1 MRGWRQQVVNNG
13 SSPSPYP
20 KPSRIYGIAEFL
32 CEPGSEVSEDT
43 VRQSDAALIFVKLRK
58 MIASDTQPTDTI
70 LGTIAVAAH
79 SLTGAT
85 GAAVAM
91 PETGS
96 VVCVGR
102 SGETA
107 PEFGRAAERRFGNL
121 RRMPAHRREPALR

>member
-1 MRGWRQQVVNNG
+1 MRTR
-13 SSPSPYP
+13 P
-20 KPSRIYGIAEFL
+20 
-32 CEPGSEVSEDT
+32 EVSDET

-91 PETGS
+91 PRDGVGGLRGQKRRNRAGTG
-96 VVCVGR
+96 R
-102 SGETA
+102 
-107 PEFGRAAERRFGNL
+107 
-121 RRMPAHRREPALR
+121 PA